1 MKGKLTKLRN
11 EKKSNKI
18 NKIAQ
23 TFNKDLKLKNKPNYN
38 PLNTDTQ
45 NKNIQLKSP
54 NQNVNIPRTNYQNLY
69 AEDTEYEIESVSK
82 YIQDSQTNK
91 NSKQPTYIEQLETKY
106 YKERNLTLYDIL
118 ILL

>member
-23 TFNKDLKLKNKPNYN
+23 TYNKDLKLKNKPNYN

-82 YIQDSQTNK
+82 YI
-91 NSKQPTYIEQLETKY
+91 NSD
-106 YKERNLTLYDIL
+106 NLFLVYLHFDLGIL
-118 ILL
+118 IEY